1 MKNYYEILE
10 VNKKA
15 SQETI
20 SKVYKFLAKKYHPD
34 ANPDNKQEAE
44 EKFKEIS
51 EAYEILSNEEK
62 RKEYDEELH
71 DYEASTSPQTVSAE
85 DFLKLSNYC
94 KELENALKQYSSA
107 GNTNSSNSNEYNNYY
122 NNTNNDSAQYQ
133 TDTYTA
139 RAQEQAR
146 EQAYQ
151 DAVNRAYHDTYVN
164 TLKSMGYKIKYKKTF
179 KEQLKNIFALVIA
192 TVVLYILFKL
202 IWIIPTLRNWFLSLF
217 KISL

>member
-10 VNKKA
+10 VNKNA

-20 SKVYKFLAKKYHPD
+20 AKVYKFLAKKYHPD

-71 DYEASTSPQTVSAE
+71 DYEISSSPQTVSME
-85 DFLKLSNYC
+85 DFMKLNDYC
-94 KELENALKQYSSA
+94 KQLESALKQSSSEKNNGYA
-107 GNTNSSNSNEYNNYY
+107 GNYSTVGNASSQYSPQSNQAE
-122 NNTNNDSAQYQ
+122 
-133 TDTYTA
+133 
-139 RAQEQAR
+139 EQAR
-146 EQAYQ
+146 EQAYH

-202 IWIIPTLRNWFLSLF
+202 IWIIPTLRNLFLSLF

>member
-71 DYEASTSPQTVSAE
+71 NYEASTSPQTVSAE

-94 KELENALKQYSSA
+94 KELENALKQSSSGSGKNSANNYSST
-107 GNTNSSNSNEYNNYY
+107 GNASSQYSPQSNQAE
-122 NNTNNDSAQYQ
+122 
-133 TDTYTA
+133 
-139 RAQEQAR
+139 EQAR
-146 EQAYQ
+146 EQAYH
-151 DAVNRAYHDTYVN
+151 DAVDRAYHDTYVN

>member
-10 VNKKA
+10 VNKNA

-20 SKVYKFLAKKYHPD
+20 AKVYKFLAKKYHPD

-71 DYEASTSPQTVSAE
+71 NYEISSSPQTVSME
-85 DFLKLSNYC
+85 DFIKLNDYC
-94 KELENALKQYSSA
+94 KQLESALKQSSSEKNNGYA
-107 GNTNSSNSNEYNNYY
+107 GNYSTVGNASSQYSPQSNQAE
-122 NNTNNDSAQYQ
+122 
-133 TDTYTA
+133 
-139 RAQEQAR
+139 EQAR
-146 EQAYQ
+146 EQAYH

-179 KEQLKNIFALVIA
+179 KELLKNFVTLILSIVATILIIKIALSIPA
-192 TVVLYILFKL
+192 IQRNLIILK
-202 IWIIPTLRNWFLSLF
+202 
-217 KISL
+217 K

>member
-71 DYEASTSPQTVSAE
+71 DYEASTSPQTVSVE

-122 NNTNNDSAQYQ
+122 
-133 TDTYTA
+133 
-139 RAQEQAR
+139 
-146 EQAYQ
+146 
-151 DAVNRAYHDTYVN
+151 
-164 TLKSMGYKIKYKKTF
+164 
-179 KEQLKNIFALVIA
+179 
-192 TVVLYILFKL
+192 
-202 IWIIPTLRNWFLSLF
+202 
-217 KISL
+217 